1 MLDFSQERKEAK
13 VAKTKRQPKFDTEIK
28 PVPIPHSIEH
38 LEYSHMIYPIGFGYS
53 EKGNILMWTFD
64 HSENVDEPTIIEHL
78 ISPQNLQRIIEI
90 AQETLDNLG
99 RHTIGVKSK

>member
-1 MLDFSQERKEAK
+1 MTKGKEMP
-13 VAKTKRQPKFDTEIK
+13 TKKQPKFDTYIK
-28 PVPIPHSIEH
+28 PVPIAHSIEH

-64 HSENVDEPTIIEHL
+64 HSENTDDPTIIEHI
-78 ISPQNLQRIIEI
+78 ISPQNLQHIIEI

-99 RHTIGVKSK
+99 RHTIGVKTKAI